1 MVVVQGNTFIDGS
14 AVTIPDKGYSFC
26 NCKNI
31 WYTDWR
37 NIEPEEY
44 YEEYYANNHY
54 RTRYRLQLEKLL
66 DKYLPELEKHG
77 NGGKQFLDLGCV
89 VGFLSD
95 YATAKGYDV
104 TGTDVIERQ
113 FSKCKFIVADF
124 DKEVIP
130 GKYDIIW
137 ASHFFEHLHYPIEG
151 LKKCYGLLN
160 PGGLLFVAMPDPFM
174 VDWDNPNGWP
184 NWVTRQHY
192 IMWDMESFV
201 EEAEFAGL
209 KNLVQARNFDV
220 RPLHDYHLLFKKNG
234 F

>member
-1 MVVVQGNTFIDGS
+1 MQGNTFIDGS
-14 AVTIPDKGYSFC
+14 AVPIPDRGYSFC

-54 RTRYRLQLEKLL
+54 RTRYRLQLEKLF
-66 DKYLPELEKHG
+66 DKYNSDLIKHG
-77 NGGKQFLDLGCV
+77 NGGKSFLDLGCV
-89 VGFLSD
+89 VGFLAD
-95 YATAKGYDV
+95 YAATKGYDV
-104 TGTDVIERQ
+104 TGLDVVERQ
-113 FSKCKFIVADF
+113 FSKCKFIVADL
-124 DKEVIP
+124 DKESIP

-137 ASHFFEHLHYPIEG
+137 ASHLFEHLHYPIEM
-151 LKKCYGLLN
+151 LKKCYDALN

-174 VDWDNPNGWP
+174 VDWDNPNGWA

-201 EEAEFAGL
+201 EEVEFAGF
-209 KNLVQARNFDV
+209 KNLLQVRNFDV

-234 F
+234 L